1 MKKILLILGGI
12 LILFLLAFCCSYTI
26 YQKTDS
32 FSDDSYAVE
41 TIIGKGRSGKR
52 QEIQNNSISE
62 EKTSTEKTSTEKTS
76 AEETT
81 TGERSLSEDAS
92 TQMAATDSY
101 RFLVNEL
108 NGYVAVFT
116 ANGSLYEF
124 TDIRIKD
131 LDNILKNRI
140 INGIKF
146 QKEKELFTF
155 LESCSS

>member
-1 MKKILLILGGI
+1 MKKFLLILGGM

-32 FSDDSYAVE
+32 FSDDSYAVQ
-41 TIIGKGRSGKR
+41 TITGKGRSGKR
-52 QEIQNNSISE
+52 QEIQYDPISE
-62 EKTSTEKTSTEKTS
+62 EKTSTYG
-76 AEETT
+76 TT

-92 TQMAATDSY
+92 TQVAAESY

>member
-1 MKKILLILGGI
+1 MKKFLLILGGM

-32 FSDDSYAVE
+32 FSDDSYAIE
-41 TIIGKGRSGKR
+41 TITGKERSGKR
-52 QEIQNNSISE
+52 QEVQTDPISE
-62 EKTSTEKTSTEKTS
+62 EAS

-81 TGERSLSEDAS
+81 TGEQASSEDAS
-92 TQMAATDSY
+92 TQMATTESY

-124 TDIRIKD
+124 TDIQIKD
-131 LDNILKNRI
+131 LDNVLKNRI

>member
-1 MKKILLILGGI
+1 MKKFLLILGGM

-41 TIIGKGRSGKR
+41 TITGKGRSGKR
-52 QEIQNNSISE
+52 QEIQYDSISE
-62 EKTSTEKTSTEKTS
+62 EKTTEEKTPADGMTTE
-76 AEETT
+76 
-81 TGERSLSEDAS
+81 GRSLSEDAS
-92 TQMAATDSY
+92 TQMAATESY

-124 TDIRIKD
+124 TDIRIND
-131 LDNILKNRI
+131 LDNVLKNRI

>member
-1 MKKILLILGGI
+1 MKKFLLILGGM

-41 TIIGKGRSGKR
+41 TITGKGRSGKR
-52 QEIQNNSISE
+52 QEIQYDPISE
-62 EKTSTEKTSTEKTS
+62 EKTTEENTPADGMTTE
-76 AEETT
+76 
-81 TGERSLSEDAS
+81 GRSLSEDAS
-92 TQMAATDSY
+92 TQMAATESY

-131 LDNILKNRI
+131 LDNVLKNRI

>member
-1 MKKILLILGGI
+1 MKKFLLILGGM

-41 TIIGKGRSGKR
+41 TITGKGRSGKR
-52 QEIQNNSISE
+52 QEIQYDPISE
-62 EKTSTEKTSTEKTS
+62 EKTTEEKTP
-76 AEETT
+76 ADGTT
-81 TGERSLSEDAS
+81 TEGRSLSEDAS
-92 TQMAATDSY
+92 TQMAATESY

>member
-1 MKKILLILGGI
+1 MKKILLILGGM
-12 LILFLLAFCCSYTI
+12 LIMFLLAFCCSYTI

-41 TIIGKGRSGKR
+41 TITGKGRSGKR
-52 QEIQNNSISE
+52 QEIQYDPISE
-62 EKTSTEKTSTEKTS
+62 EKTSEEKTPTYG
-76 AEETT
+76 TT
-81 TGERSLSEDAS
+81 TGERSSSEDAS
-92 TQMAATDSY
+92 TQVAAESY

>member
-1 MKKILLILGGI
+1 M
-12 LILFLLAFCCSYTI
+12 
-26 YQKTDS
+26 
-32 FSDDSYAVE
+32 
-41 TIIGKGRSGKR
+41 
-52 QEIQNNSISE
+52 
-62 EKTSTEKTSTEKTS
+62 
-76 AEETT
+76 
-81 TGERSLSEDAS
+81 SEDAS
-92 TQMAATDSY
+92 TQVAAESY

>member
-1 MKKILLILGGI
+1 MKKFLLILGGM

-32 FSDDSYAVE
+32 FSDDSYAVQ
-41 TIIGKGRSGKR
+41 TITGKGRSGKR
-52 QEIQNNSISE
+52 QEIQYDPISE
-62 EKTSTEKTSTEKTS
+62 EKTTEEKTPADGMTTE
-76 AEETT
+76 
-81 TGERSLSEDAS
+81 GRSLSEDAS
-92 TQMAATDSY
+92 TQMAATESY

>member
-1 MKKILLILGGI
+1 MKKFLLILGGM

-41 TIIGKGRSGKR
+41 TITGKGRSSKR
-52 QEIQNNSISE
+52 QEIQYDPISE
-62 EKTSTEKTSTEKTS
+62 EKTTEEKTTADGMTTE
-76 AEETT
+76 
-81 TGERSLSEDAS
+81 GRSLSEDAS
-92 TQMAATDSY
+92 TQMVATESY

-131 LDNILKNRI
+131 LDNVLKNRI

>member
-1 MKKILLILGGI
+1 MKKFLLILGGM

-41 TIIGKGRSGKR
+41 TITGKGRSGKR
-52 QEIQNNSISE
+52 QEIQYDPISE
-62 EKTSTEKTSTEKTS
+62 EKATEEKTPADGMTTE
-76 AEETT
+76 
-81 TGERSLSEDAS
+81 GRSLSEDAS
-92 TQMAATDSY
+92 TQMAATESY

-131 LDNILKNRI
+131 LDNVLKNRI

>member
-1 MKKILLILGGI
+1 MKKFLLILGGM

-41 TIIGKGRSGKR
+41 TITDKGRSGKR
-52 QEIQNNSISE
+52 QEIQYDPISE
-62 EKTSTEKTSTEKTS
+62 EKTTEENTPADGMTTE
-76 AEETT
+76 
-81 TGERSLSEDAS
+81 GRSLSEDAS
-92 TQMAATDSY
+92 TQMAATESY

-131 LDNILKNRI
+131 LDNVLKNRI

>member
-1 MKKILLILGGI
+1 MKKILLILGGM

-41 TIIGKGRSGKR
+41 TIPGK
-52 QEIQNNSISE
+52 
-62 EKTSTEKTSTEKTS
+62 
-76 AEETT
+76 
-81 TGERSLSEDAS
+81 
-92 TQMAATDSY
+92 SY

>member
-1 MKKILLILGGI
+1 MKKILLILGGM

-41 TIIGKGRSGKR
+41 TITGKGRSGKR
-52 QEIQNNSISE
+52 QEIQYDPISE
-62 EKTSTEKTSTEKTS
+62 EKTSEEKTPTYG
-76 AEETT
+76 TT

-92 TQMAATDSY
+92 TY

>member
-1 MKKILLILGGI
+1 MKKFLLILGGM

-41 TIIGKGRSGKR
+41 TITGKGRSGKR
-52 QEIQNNSISE
+52 QEIQYDPISE
-62 EKTSTEKTSTEKTS
+62 EKTTEEKTPADGMTTE
-76 AEETT
+76 
-81 TGERSLSEDAS
+81 GRSLSEDAS
-92 TQMAATDSY
+92 TQMAATESY

-124 TDIRIKD
+124 TDIRIDD
-131 LDNILKNRI
+131 LDNVLKNRI

>member
-1 MKKILLILGGI
+1 MKKFLLILGGM

-41 TIIGKGRSGKR
+41 TITGKGRSGKR
-52 QEIQNNSISE
+52 QEIQYDPISE
-62 EKTSTEKTSTEKTS
+62 EKTTEEKTP
-76 AEETT
+76 ADGTT
-81 TGERSLSEDAS
+81 TEGRSLSEDAS
-92 TQMAATDSY
+92 TQMAATESY

-124 TDIRIKD
+124 TDIRIND
-131 LDNILKNRI
+131 LDNVLKNRI

>member
-1 MKKILLILGGI
+1 MKKFLLILGGM

-32 FSDDSYAVE
+32 FSDDSYAIE
-41 TIIGKGRSGKR
+41 TITGKERSGKR
-52 QEIQNNSISE
+52 QEIQNDPISE
-62 EKTSTEKTSTEKTS
+62 EVSV
-76 AEETT
+76 EETT
-81 TGERSLSEDAS
+81 TGEQASSEDAS
-92 TQMAATDSY
+92 TQMAATESY

-124 TDIRIKD
+124 TDIQIKD
-131 LDNILKNRI
+131 LDNVLKNRI

>member
-1 MKKILLILGGI
+1 MKKFLLILGGM

-41 TIIGKGRSGKR
+41 TITGKGRSGKR
-52 QEIQNNSISE
+52 QEIQYDPISE
-62 EKTSTEKTSTEKTS
+62 EKTTEENTPADGMTTE
-76 AEETT
+76 
-81 TGERSLSEDAS
+81 GRSLSEDAS
-92 TQMAATDSY
+92 TQMAATESY

-124 TDIRIKD
+124 TDIRIKE
-131 LDNILKNRI
+131 LDNVLKNRI

>member
-1 MKKILLILGGI
+1 MKKFLLILGGM

-41 TIIGKGRSGKR
+41 TITGKGRSGKR
-52 QEIQNNSISE
+52 QEIQYDPISE
-62 EKTSTEKTSTEKTS
+62 EKTTEEKTP
-76 AEETT
+76 ADGTT
-81 TGERSLSEDAS
+81 TEGRSLSEDAS
-92 TQMAATDSY
+92 TQMAATESY

-131 LDNILKNRI
+131 LDNVLKNRI

>member
-52 QEIQNNSISE
+52 QEIQNDSISE
-62 EKTSTEKTSTEKTS
+62 EKTSTEKTS

>member
-1 MKKILLILGGI
+1 MKKIFVILGGTV
-12 LILFLLAFCCSYTI
+12 ILFLLAFCCSYTI

-41 TIIGKGRSGKR
+41 TITGKERSGKQ
-52 QEIQNNSISE
+52 QEIQTDP
-62 EKTSTEKTSTEKTS
+62 TS
-76 AEETT
+76 EETT

-92 TQMAATDSY
+92 TQMAATESY

-116 ANGSLYEF
+116 ADGSLYEF
-124 TDIRIKD
+124 TDIQISD
-131 LDNILKNRI
+131 LDSILKNRI

>member
-1 MKKILLILGGI
+1 MKKFLLILGGM

-32 FSDDSYAVE
+32 FSDDSYAIE
-41 TIIGKGRSGKR
+41 TITGKERSGKR
-52 QEIQNNSISE
+52 QEIQNDPISE
-62 EKTSTEKTSTEKTS
+62 EVSV
-76 AEETT
+76 EETT
-81 TGERSLSEDAS
+81 TGEQASSEDAS
-92 TQMAATDSY
+92 TQMAATESY

-124 TDIRIKD
+124 TDIQIKD
-131 LDNILKNRI
+131 LDNVLKNRI
-140 INGIKF
+140 ISGIKF

>member
-52 QEIQNNSISE
+52 QEIQNDSISE

>member
-1 MKKILLILGGI
+1 MKKFLLILGGM

-41 TIIGKGRSGKR
+41 TITGKGRSGKR
-52 QEIQNNSISE
+52 QEIQYDPISE
-62 EKTSTEKTSTEKTS
+62 EKATEEKTPADGMTTE
-76 AEETT
+76 
-81 TGERSLSEDAS
+81 GRSLSEDAS
-92 TQMAATDSY
+92 TQMAATESY

-124 TDIRIKD
+124 TDIRIDD
-131 LDNILKNRI
+131 LDNVLKNRI

>member
-52 QEIQNNSISE
+52 QEIQNDSISE
-62 EKTSTEKTSTEKTS
+62 EKTSTEKTS

-81 TGERSLSEDAS
+81 TGEQSLSEDAS

>member
-1 MKKILLILGGI
+1 MKKILLILGGM

-41 TIIGKGRSGKR
+41 TITGKGRSGKR
-52 QEIQNNSISE
+52 QEIQYDPISE
-62 EKTSTEKTSTEKTS
+62 EKTPTYG
-76 AEETT
+76 TT
-81 TGERSLSEDAS
+81 TGERSSSEDAS
-92 TQMAATDSY
+92 TQVATESY

>member
-1 MKKILLILGGI
+1 MKKFLLILGGM

-41 TIIGKGRSGKR
+41 TITGKGRSGKR
-52 QEIQNNSISE
+52 QEIQYDPISE
-62 EKTSTEKTSTEKTS
+62 EKTTADGMTTE
-76 AEETT
+76 
-81 TGERSLSEDAS
+81 GRSLSEDAS
-92 TQMAATDSY
+92 TQMAATESY

-131 LDNILKNRI
+131 LDNVLKNRI

>member
-1 MKKILLILGGI
+1 M

-32 FSDDSYAVE
+32 FSDDSYAIE
-41 TIIGKGRSGKR
+41 TITGKERSGKR
-52 QEIQNNSISE
+52 QEVQTDPISE
-62 EKTSTEKTSTEKTS
+62 EAS

-81 TGERSLSEDAS
+81 TGEQASSEDAS
-92 TQMAATDSY
+92 TQMATTESY

-124 TDIRIKD
+124 TDIQIKD
-131 LDNILKNRI
+131 LDNVLKNRI

>member
-1 MKKILLILGGI
+1 MKKFLLILGGM

-41 TIIGKGRSGKR
+41 TITGKERSGKR
-52 QEIQNNSISE
+52 QEIQYDPISE
-62 EKTSTEKTSTEKTS
+62 EKTTADGMTTE
-76 AEETT
+76 
-81 TGERSLSEDAS
+81 GRSLSEDAS
-92 TQMAATDSY
+92 TQMVATESY

-131 LDNILKNRI
+131 LDNVLKNRI

>member
-1 MKKILLILGGI
+1 MKKFLLILGGM

-41 TIIGKGRSGKR
+41 TITGKGRSGKR
-52 QEIQNNSISE
+52 QEIQYDSISE
-62 EKTSTEKTSTEKTS
+62 EKTTEEKTPADGMTTE
-76 AEETT
+76 
-81 TGERSLSEDAS
+81 GRSLSEDAS
-92 TQMAATDSY
+92 TQMAATESY

-131 LDNILKNRI
+131 LDNVLKNRI

>member
-1 MKKILLILGGI
+1 MKKFLLILGGM

-41 TIIGKGRSGKR
+41 TITGKGRSGKR
-52 QEIQNNSISE
+52 QEIQYDPISE
-62 EKTSTEKTSTEKTS
+62 EKTTEEKTPADGMTTE
-76 AEETT
+76 
-81 TGERSLSEDAS
+81 GRSLSEDAS
-92 TQMAATDSY
+92 TQMAATESY

-131 LDNILKNRI
+131 LDNVLKNRI

-146 QKEKELFTF
+146 QQEKELFTF

>member
-1 MKKILLILGGI
+1 MKKFLLILGGM

-41 TIIGKGRSGKR
+41 TITGKGRSGKR
-52 QEIQNNSISE
+52 QEIQYDPISE
-62 EKTSTEKTSTEKTS
+62 EKTTEEKTP
-76 AEETT
+76 ADGTT
-81 TGERSLSEDAS
+81 TEGRSLSEDAS
-92 TQMAATDSY
+92 TQMAATESY

-124 TDIRIKD
+124 TDIRIDD
-131 LDNILKNRI
+131 LDNVLKNRI

>member
-1 MKKILLILGGI
+1 MKKFLLILGGM

-41 TIIGKGRSGKR
+41 TITGKGRSGKR
-52 QEIQNNSISE
+52 QEIQYDPISE
-62 EKTSTEKTSTEKTS
+62 EKTTEENTPADGMTTE
-76 AEETT
+76 
-81 TGERSLSEDAS
+81 GRSLSEDAS
-92 TQMAATDSY
+92 TQMAATESY

-124 TDIRIKD
+124 TDIRIND
-131 LDNILKNRI
+131 LDNVLKNRI

>member
-1 MKKILLILGGI
+1 MKKFLLILGGM

-41 TIIGKGRSGKR
+41 TITGKGRSGKR
-52 QEIQNNSISE
+52 QEIQYDPISE
-62 EKTSTEKTSTEKTS
+62 EKTPADGMTTE
-76 AEETT
+76 
-81 TGERSLSEDAS
+81 GRSLSEDAS
-92 TQMAATDSY
+92 TQMAATESY

-124 TDIRIKD
+124 TDIRIND
-131 LDNILKNRI
+131 LDNVLKNRI

>member
-1 MKKILLILGGI
+1 MKKFLLILGGM

-41 TIIGKGRSGKR
+41 TITGKGRSGKR
-52 QEIQNNSISE
+52 QEIQYDPISE
-62 EKTSTEKTSTEKTS
+62 EKTTAEKTPADGMTTE
-76 AEETT
+76 
-81 TGERSLSEDAS
+81 GRSLSEDAS
-92 TQMAATDSY
+92 TQMAATESY

-124 TDIRIKD
+124 TDIRIND
-131 LDNILKNRI
+131 LDNVLKNRI

>member
-1 MKKILLILGGI
+1 MKKFLLILGGI

-41 TIIGKGRSGKR
+41 TITDKGRSGKR
-52 QEIQNNSISE
+52 QEIQYDPISE
-62 EKTSTEKTSTEKTS
+62 EKTTEENTPADGMTTE
-76 AEETT
+76 
-81 TGERSLSEDAS
+81 GRSLSEDAS
-92 TQMAATDSY
+92 TQMAATESY

-131 LDNILKNRI
+131 LDNVLKNRI

>member
-1 MKKILLILGGI
+1 MKKFLLILGGM

-41 TIIGKGRSGKR
+41 TITGKGRSGKR
-52 QEIQNNSISE
+52 QEIQYDPISE
-62 EKTSTEKTSTEKTS
+62 EKTTEENTPADGMTTE
-76 AEETT
+76 
-81 TGERSLSEDAS
+81 GRSLSEDAS
-92 TQMAATDSY
+92 TQMAATESY

-131 LDNILKNRI
+131 LDNVLKNRI
-140 INGIKF
+140 VNGIKF

>member
-1 MKKILLILGGI
+1 MKKIILILGGI

-52 QEIQNNSISE
+52 QEIQNDSISE
-62 EKTSTEKTSTEKTS
+62 EKTSTEKTS

>member
-1 MKKILLILGGI
+1 MKKFLLILGGM

-41 TIIGKGRSGKR
+41 TITGKGRSGKR
-52 QEIQNNSISE
+52 QEIQYDPISE
-62 EKTSTEKTSTEKTS
+62 EKTTEEKTPADGMTTE
-76 AEETT
+76 
-81 TGERSLSEDAS
+81 GRSLSEDAS
-92 TQMAATDSY
+92 TQMAATESY

-124 TDIRIKD
+124 TDIRIND
-131 LDNILKNRI
+131 LDNVLKNRI